1 MDKVK
6 AEQNET
12 ISMLLVNTGIVMV
25 PTLSSLAATAT
36 TNGAVMDD
44 KVGIMTISVF
54 ILTS

>member
-6 AEQNET
+6 TKQNET

-25 PTLSSLAATAT
+25 PTLSSLAAPAT